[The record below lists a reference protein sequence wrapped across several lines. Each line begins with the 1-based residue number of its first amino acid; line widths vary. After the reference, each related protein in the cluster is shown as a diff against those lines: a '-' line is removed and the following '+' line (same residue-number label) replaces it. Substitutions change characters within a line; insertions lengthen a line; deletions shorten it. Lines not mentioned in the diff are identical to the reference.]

1 MSRKILLSVKMLTF
15 LIHYSQI
22 GTKDAPVNIDRELI
36 ERSEG
41 KIRGAG
47 GEGAPHI
54 SKGGKKDE
62 STLGLSTVAP

>member
-1 MSRKILLSVKMLTF
+1 MTLPPDQSKCLLPRL
-15 LIHYSQI
+15 HYSQI
-22 GTKDAPVNIDRELI
+22 QTKDAPVNTDRELI

-47 GEGAPHI
+47 GEGAHHI